1 MKKLIMCGLV
11 FSLTALSAQ
20 FAIAEINSVN
30 PDTTQEVSEKNSSWL
45 GIWIEKPPTSLSKHL
60 SSILTEDQG
69 LIIRKVSPDSPAD
82 KAGLLAYDIIAKIN
96 DKNIFTEQQLVKII
110 RNTQPGTKIKLDI
123 IRQGKLLSQEATVEI
138 SPKQRLSPANSSFLT
153 PPSGHHRGM
162 GMRQFPPQY
171 FPSQDWMND
180 PFFKRG
186 IDQDFFK
193 QQFNRM
199 QQQLNQLKHHQQQL
213 YFNQQK
219 QLQQQDSWSQFE
231 SIQIESIGNKQRAVV
246 RYDDGKG
253 NKKEF
258 VFEGDKNEIRKQIIA
273 QDEMDE
279 DKKQNLLRALDMN
292 IAPPNY
298 FNQAFPMPE
307 WFQH

>member
-1 MKKLIMCGLV
+1 MKQLIMCGLV
-11 FSLTALSAQ
+11 FSLTALSGQ
-20 FAIAEINSVN
+20 FAIAEINPVN

-45 GIWIEKPPTSLSKHL
+45 GIWIEKLPTSLSKHL

-138 SPKQRLSPANSSFLT
+138 SPTQRLSSANSSFLA

-162 GMRQFPPQY
+162 GMRQFP
-171 FPSQDWMND
+171 SQDWMNA

-186 IDQDFFK
+186 FDQDFFK

-199 QQQLNQLKHHQQQL
+199 QQQLNQLQQHQQQL
-213 YFNQQK
+213 YFNQQQ
-219 QLQQQDSWSQFE
+219 QLQQKNSWSQFE

-279 DKKQNLLRALDMN
+279 DKKQNLLHALDMN

-307 WFQH
+307 WFQR